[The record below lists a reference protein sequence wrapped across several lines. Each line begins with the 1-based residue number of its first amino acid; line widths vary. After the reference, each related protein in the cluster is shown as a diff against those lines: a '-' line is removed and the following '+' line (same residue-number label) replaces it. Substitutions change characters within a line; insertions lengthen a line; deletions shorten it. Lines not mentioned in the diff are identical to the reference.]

1 MIHEL
6 HSVGC
11 VIDTETLNTY
21 PMLREGGYDT
31 YEGSK
36 VHIDD
41 CCDECFEKLSDEDFG
56 TIDSLINQRNINE
69 QR

>member
-11 VIDTETLNTY
+11 VIDTETLITY
-21 PMLREGGYDT
+21 PMLLKGGYDT
-31 YEGSK
+31 YEGTQ

-41 CCDECFEKLSDEDFG
+41 CCVDFFENLSDEDFG
-56 TIDSLINQRNINE
+56 TIDYLINQRNINE